1 MRKLTNLPWLLLVCL
16 SQATGGR
23 IVVFGQQ
30 FPPLE
35 VLRPNQPVARSL
47 TSASLH
53 SYQLR
58 LAAGEYARLEI
69 EQSGSGFDVSLL
81 TPGGERLE
89 ATPDVRPQ
97 VAVLSVVAVQAGHY
111 QIEISQ
117 PDATALP
124 LNYRVQIV
132 AQHTATP
139 VQQAHWTALW
149 LAQEGLNLYDR
160 HERAALLQALEKW
173 RQAAAVWSTL
183 TDHYT
188 AGHYNAG
195 RMHEQIGLGW
205 RVLGENRRAEEA
217 YQQALQHFRAAW
229 LPGAEARCLNS
240 LATMFASTGNYA
252 RATQFYNQAF
262 ELWEKTPDPEYPLAK
277 MLQSGRV
284 YRLAGEWQKAQELFS
299 QLLTA
304 ARAEQWRARRNFYE
318 RRALIELGF
327 VAVGKRAWRQAL
339 DCFTLALPLMRASR
353 ERPDD
358 VVNVLNQLG
367 LVWQKLA
374 EPAKALAQFE
384 EGLQIARRLGNRR
397 GELLVLNSLGQ
408 YYTEFGR
415 SAEAANALTL
425 ARSLNSAMGN
435 KPEEATTWLRFA
447 RLAQTQGHL
456 ADACQYVEQALSSIE
471 DMRAQIAHETLRA
484 SFLALQGEAYGL
496 YLDLLWRRHER
507 EPQRGH
513 DARALAV
520 AEQFHARSLLESLV
534 EAGDQARPPLDAQL
548 LVRQHWLRQQIAT
561 LHATPHATVA
571 EQAQA
576 ANTLTRLLAEYDQVE
591 FQIRQNSPRHSTL
604 AAAPLTLPEI
614 QTSVL
619 DPQTVLLEYALGAQQ
634 SYLFVVSSTTL
645 HSFVL
650 PNRRELEQQARR
662 LHELFSAFGQPPV
675 FKSVAEKLAWQTQQE
690 QAQLAA
696 ATAMSQALLAPAREI
711 IKGKRLLIV
720 PDGALHYV
728 PFAALPELEAG
739 DLELGVEKRQRHSL
753 VPDPQPLIAGHEI
766 LTLPS
771 ASLLAVLRK
780 LRAQRPPAPLLL
792 AVLADPV
799 FSQRDER
806 LLLSTGPEISSPGP
820 VANVLRTLTNS
831 LEPVPLGRLPGS
843 RQEAQAIAALVLPAQ
858 RRLWLDFDASMTA
871 VTSPEL
877 RQYRY
882 LHFATHGL
890 LNSDHP
896 ELSGLAFS
904 FWDFQGTTQAGFLTA
919 LEIYKLQLNAE
930 LVVLSG
936 CRTALG
942 KEIGGEGLM
951 GITRGFLYAG
961 ARRVLASTWA
971 VNDAATA
978 EVMKR
983 FYSHLLGGNPLT
995 KSEAATKSLTPPAA
1009 LRAAQLS
1016 MWREKRWR
1024 APYYWAAFALQ
1035 GEW

>member
-1 MRKLTNLPWLLLVCL
+1 MRKVTNLPELLVCL
-16 SQATGGR
+16 SLAAWFGATA
-23 IVVFGQQ
+23 FGQQ
-30 FPPLE
+30 LLPSVVLE
-35 VLRPNQPVARSL
+35 PNQPVARAL
-47 TSASLH
+47 TGASSH

-58 LAAGEYARLEI
+58 LAAGEYARIEI

-89 ATPDVRPQ
+89 ASPDVRPH
-97 VAVLSVVAVQAGHY
+97 VAVLSVVAVQAANY
-111 QIEISQ
+111 QIEIRQ
-117 PDATALP
+117 PDANALP
-124 LNYRVQIV
+124 INYRVQLV
-132 AQHTATP
+132 AQHAATP
-139 VQQAHWTALW
+139 TQQAHWTALW
-149 LAQEGLNLYDR
+149 LVQEGVDLYDR

-183 TDHYT
+183 ADHF
-188 AGHYNAG
+188 NAG

-205 RVLGENRRAEEA
+205 RVLGENRRAEED
-217 YQQALQHFRAAW
+217 YQQAIRLFRDAG
-229 LPGAEARCLNS
+229 LRGSEARCLNS
-240 LATMFASTGNYA
+240 LATMFASVGNYA
-252 RATQFYNQAF
+252 RATQFFNQAF
-262 ELWEKTPDPEYPLAK
+262 QLWEKAPDPDYALAK

-284 YRLAGEWQKAQELFS
+284 YRLAGEWQKAQELFT
-299 QLLTA
+299 QLLKA
-304 ARAEQWRARRNFYE
+304 ARGEQWRSRRNFYE
-318 RRALIELGF
+318 RKALMELGF
-327 VAVGKRAWRQAL
+327 VAAGKRKWRQAL
-339 DCFTLALPLMRASR
+339 DHFTLALPLMKASR

-358 VVNVLNQLG
+358 VVYVLNQLG

-374 EPAKALAQFE
+374 EPAKALIQFE
-384 EGLQIARRLGNRR
+384 EGLQIARQLGNRR
-397 GELLVLNSLGQ
+397 GQVLVLNSLGQ
-408 YYTEFGR
+408 YYTELGH

-435 KPEEATTWLRFA
+435 KPEEAATWLRFA
-447 RLAQTQGHL
+447 RLAQTQARF

-471 DMRAQIAHETLRA
+471 DMRTQIAHETLRA
-484 SFLALQGEAYGL
+484 SFLALQGEAYEL

-507 EPQRGH
+507 EPQSEY

-520 AEQFHARSLLESLV
+520 AEQFHARSLLESLA
-534 EAGDQARPPLDAQL
+534 ESGGQARPPLDAQL
-548 LVRQHWLRQQIAT
+548 LVQQRWLNQQITT
-561 LHATPHATVA
+561 LHATRYATTV
-571 EQAQA
+571 EKAQA

-591 FQIRQNSPRHSTL
+591 FQIRQNSPPYSPL
-604 AAAPLTLPEI
+604 ASVPLTLPEI
-614 QTSVL
+614 QASVL
-619 DPQTVLLEYALGAQQ
+619 DSQTLLLEYVLGAQQ
-634 SYLFVVSSTTL
+634 SYLFVASSTAL

-650 PNRRELEQQARR
+650 PNRSELEQQARR
-662 LHELFSAFGQPPV
+662 LHELFSAFSQPPA
-675 FKSVAEKLAWQTQQE
+675 FKSVAEKLTWQTQQE

-696 ATAMSQALLAPAREI
+696 ATALSQAILLPAGKL

-728 PFAALPELEAG
+728 PFAALPELG
-739 DLELGVEKRQRHSL
+739 VVDLVLGAEKKQRHSL
-753 VPDPQPLIAGHEI
+753 VPSPQPLIVGHEI

-780 LRAQRPPAPLLL
+780 LRTQRPPAALLL

-799 FSQRDER
+799 FSQRDAR
-806 LLLSTGPEISSPGP
+806 LLLTTGPELSSSPP
-820 VANVLRTLTNS
+820 AANVLRSLTNG
-831 LEPVPLGRLPGS
+831 LEPERLERLPAS
-843 RQEAQAIAALVLPAQ
+843 RQEAQSIAALVPPAQ

-871 VTSPEL
+871 ATSPEL

-890 LNSDHP
+890 LNSDYP

-904 FWDFQGTTQAGFLTA
+904 FWDAQGVAQAGFLTA

-942 KEIGGEGLM
+942 KEIGGEGVVGL
-951 GITRGFLYAG
+951 TRGFLYAG
-961 ARRVLASTWA
+961 ARRVLSSTWA

-978 EVMKR
+978 ELMKR
-983 FYSHLLGGNPLT
+983 FYSHLLGHKLATRSEVGTLPLT
-995 KSEAATKSLTPPAA
+995 PAAA
-1009 LRAAQLS
+1009 LREAQLS
-1016 MWREKRWR
+1016 MWRDKRWH